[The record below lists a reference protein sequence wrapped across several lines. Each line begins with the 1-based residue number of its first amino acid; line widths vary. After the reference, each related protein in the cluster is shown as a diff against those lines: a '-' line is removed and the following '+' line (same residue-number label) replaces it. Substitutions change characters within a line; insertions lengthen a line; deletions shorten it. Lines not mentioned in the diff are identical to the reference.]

1 MRILITGGGGFLG
14 ASLAR
19 ELLQLQHIHIEGKGS
34 GPVTELV
41 LTDLVT
47 PPADL
52 QADPRVRGVV
62 GDLSHLLSTSA
73 LTLDGVDA
81 VVHLAAAVSG
91 ECEANLDLG

>member
-19 ELLQLQHIHIEGKGS
+19 ELLQLPSLHLEGKGS

-41 LTDLVT
+41 LTDLVA

-52 QADPRVRGVV
+52 QADPRVRAVV
-62 GDLSHLLSTSA
+62 GDLSHLLSTQA

-81 VVHLAAAVSG
+81 VVHLLSLIHIS
-91 ECEANLDLG
+91 EPTRH